1 MITNTT
7 SKYGNNSAVRHL
19 LFQSNKVTKKT
30 WYLKFE
36 NPKYYLKLKKNSCS
50 IIKPRQLATTTD
62 TSNKAPESANNQVPT
77 TPKKS
82 SNLKVVALA
91 LTGFTVGLGF
101 AVLNP
106 DSRKQIQDV
115 VPQANLFFDMVDDLM
130 GRKKVQTPSIKSIEP
145 KKIQPLY
152 PETSKVEK
160 YLI

>member
-1 MITNTT
+1 M
-7 SKYGNNSAVRHL
+7 
-19 LFQSNKVTKKT
+19 
-30 WYLKFE
+30 
-36 NPKYYLKLKKNSCS
+36 
-50 IIKPRQLATTTD
+50 
-62 TSNKAPESANNQVPT
+62 
-77 TPKKS
+77 
-82 SNLKVVALA
+82 KVVALA